1 MWTPSS
7 RASRAAGS
15 SAARPNSAVARA
27 GPGRSPGSRRRPARG
42 RAVPPGGGEIEAGQV
57 LAPGPADEVPGLAV
71 MGGVIAGQP
80 GVEVALPGGGQR
92 EAAGGEPVQQRDRGP
107 DVPLDGGGLPDG
119 DVLAAGTAPEP
130 AQGMPES
137 VA

>member
-1 MWTPSS
+1 MIRRPPRSTLFPYTTLFRSAVLGLE
-7 RASRAAGS
+7 RVVVEQAAGVVPS
-15 SAARPNSAVARA
+15 GLGVDDAGRP
-27 GPGRSPGSRRRPARG
+27 
-42 RAVPPGGGEIEAGQV
+42 VPPGGGEIEAGQL

-119 DVLAAGTAPEP
+119 GVLPAGP
-130 AQGMPES
+130 
-137 VA
+137 